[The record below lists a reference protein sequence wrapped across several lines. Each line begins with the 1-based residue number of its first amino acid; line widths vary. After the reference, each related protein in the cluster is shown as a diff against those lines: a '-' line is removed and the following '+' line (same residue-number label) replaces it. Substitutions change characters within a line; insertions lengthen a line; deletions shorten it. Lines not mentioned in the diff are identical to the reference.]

1 MYLREK
7 LEVKEYFYPF
17 AEKLNPI
24 LYDTILGIP
33 CESELKVERKV
44 GSQGMVRWI
53 KHDNLNIENKHLSL
67 LENWISQIVDNSF
80 VYNKRDPVYCYEM
93 WGLIYEDGSKV
104 EVHSHPYALYSCSY
118 YVNAPKGSAPL
129 IFTTSNR
136 KIKAEEGKLIAFD
149 GRLNHHIPQSKI
161 SNNEKRCVIVCNYRL
176 KDHRQN

>member
-1 MYLREK
+1 
-7 LEVKEYFYPF
+7 
-17 AEKLNPI
+17 
-24 LYDTILGIP
+24 
-33 CESELKVERKV
+33 
-44 GSQGMVRWI
+44 MVRWI
-53 KHDNLNIENKHLSL
+53 KHDNLNIKNKQLSL
-67 LENWISQIVDNSF
+67 LENWISQIVYNSF
-80 VYNKRDPVYCYEM
+80 VYNKCDPVYCYEM

-161 SNNEKRCVIVCNYRL
+161 SNNEKRCVIVCNY
-176 KDHRQN
+176 KGVDNT

>member
-33 CESELKVERKV
+33 CESELKLKRKV

-53 KHDNLNIENKHLSL
+53 KHDNLNIENKQLSL

-80 VYNKRDPVYCYEM
+80 VYNKCDPVYCYEM

-136 KIKAEEGKLIAFD
+136 KIKAEKGKLIVFD
-149 GRLNHHIPQSKI
+149 GRLDHHIPRSKI

-176 KDHRQN
+176 QEHRQN

>member
-1 MYLREK
+1 MEK
-7 LEVKEYFYPF
+7 NLEQKNWHDQHGNPLKPAPTYNLEQINIPNPWEMISKPTIDEIIYPNK
-17 AEKLNPI
+17 KLF
-24 LYDTILGIP
+24 
-33 CESELKVERKV
+33 
-44 GSQGMVRWI
+44 
-53 KHDNLNIENKHLSL
+53 L
-67 LENWISQIVDNSF
+67 LEKWISQIVYNNF

-118 YVNAPKGSAPL
+118 YVDAPKGSAPL